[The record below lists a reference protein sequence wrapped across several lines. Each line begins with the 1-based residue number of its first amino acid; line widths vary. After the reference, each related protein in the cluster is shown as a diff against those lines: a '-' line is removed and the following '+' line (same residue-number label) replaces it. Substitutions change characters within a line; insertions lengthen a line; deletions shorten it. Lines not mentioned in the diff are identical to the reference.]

1 MCREVFLS
9 KNRQKPKIFYGW
21 YIVTASIVLNSYIG
35 MSIWQGFTAF
45 FLPIL
50 RDFGVSRTMLSGAF
64 SIRQVESGFLS
75 PLVGYIIDRTSP
87 RKVIITGVFI
97 SGLGLILTGLST
109 NIVTFYL
116 AFILMSA
123 GVSASNHSVA
133 WSVMVTRWFKKKRGR
148 ATGLTFMGGAFGG
161 PGLIFIA
168 ILLESYGWRS
178 SVIILGIG
186 MWVIGIPLS
195 FVARSRPEDYGYLP
209 DGDTEIDRELET
221 TNTKQENDTSF
232 TLKQAMSTKYFWGL
246 IAILG
251 TQSVSIG
258 GLLAHQIAYLEGI
271 GFSTTIAASTVA
283 IYFGVSGIGRFVVG
297 FLTDWFDWQRVFIAM
312 IIGQVIGLIMLAN
325 VSVYSHAAAAA
336 LVMGFS
342 HGMMVPI
349 RLIISSK
356 LFGTN
361 NLGSIWGTIDGITV
375 AIGVVGPVYLGW
387 TFDTFGTYVPALYI
401 LSFVLFT
408 AIPMVLIIFNKQKEL
423 WSG

>member
-1 MCREVFLS
+1 MYLEVFLS
-9 KNRQKPKIFYGW
+9 KNRQKPRIFYGW
-21 YIVTASIVLNSYIG
+21 YIVAASIVLNSYIG

-50 RDFGVSRTMLSGAF
+50 RDFGVSRTLLSGAF

-87 RKVIITGVFI
+87 RKVIIIGI
-97 SGLGLILTGLST
+97 LMSGLGLILTGLST
-109 NIVTFYL
+109 NIINFYL

-123 GVSASNHSVA
+123 GVSFSNHSVA
-133 WSVMVTRWFKKKRGR
+133 WSVMVTRWFNKKRGR

-161 PGLIFIA
+161 PSLIFIA

-186 MWVIGIPLS
+186 MWVIGIPLAL
-195 FVARSRPEDYGYLP
+195 VARSRPEDYGYLP
-209 DGDTEIDRELET
+209 DGDTEIDSEIET
-221 TNTKQENDTSF
+221 KNAVQQNDTYF
-232 TLKQAMSTKYFWGL
+232 TLKQAMSSKYFWGI
-246 IAILG
+246 IAIFG
-251 TQSVSIG
+251 TQSVSIQ
-258 GLLAHQIAYLEGI
+258 GLLTHKIAYLEGI

-297 FLTDWFDWQRVFIAM
+297 FLTDRFDWQGVFIAM
-312 IIGQVIGLIMLAN
+312 VIGQVIGLLMLAN

-361 NLGSIWGTIDGITV
+361 NLGSIWGTVDGITL
-375 AIGVVGPVYLGW
+375 ALGVVGPVYLGW
-387 TFDTFGTYVPALYI
+387 TFDTFGSYVPALYV

-408 AIPMVLIIFNKQKEL
+408 AIPMILIIFSKKSE
-423 WSG
+423 

>member
-1 MCREVFLS
+1 MYLEVFLS
-9 KNRQKPKIFYGW
+9 KNRQKPRIFYGW
-21 YIVTASIVLNSYIG
+21 YIVAASIVLNSYIG

-50 RDFGVSRTMLSGAF
+50 RDFGVSRTLLSGAF

-87 RKVIITGVFI
+87 RKVIIIGI
-97 SGLGLILTGLST
+97 LMSGLGLILTGLST
-109 NIVTFYL
+109 NIINFYL

-123 GVSASNHSVA
+123 GVSFSNHSVA
-133 WSVMVTRWFKKKRGR
+133 WSVMVTRWFNKKRGR

-161 PGLIFIA
+161 PSLIFIA

-186 MWVIGIPLS
+186 MWVIGIPLAL
-195 FVARSRPEDYGYLP
+195 VARSRPEDYGYLP
-209 DGDTEIDRELET
+209 DGDTEIDSEIET
-221 TNTKQENDTSF
+221 KNAVQQNDTYF
-232 TLKQAMSTKYFWGL
+232 TLKQAMSSKYFWGI
-246 IAILG
+246 IAIFG
-251 TQSVSIG
+251 TQSVSIQ
-258 GLLAHQIAYLEGI
+258 GLLTHQIAYLEGI

-297 FLTDWFDWQRVFIAM
+297 FLTDRFDWQGVFIAM
-312 IIGQVIGLIMLAN
+312 VIGQVIGLLMLAN

-361 NLGSIWGTIDGITV
+361 NLGSIWGTVDGITL
-375 AIGVVGPVYLGW
+375 ALGVVGPVYLGW
-387 TFDTFGTYVPALYI
+387 TFDTFGSYLPALYV

-408 AIPMVLIIFNKQKEL
+408 AIPMILIIFGKKSE
-423 WSG
+423 

>member
-1 MCREVFLS
+1 MYLEVFLS
-9 KNRQKPKIFYGW
+9 KNRQKPRIFYGW
-21 YIVTASIVLNSYIG
+21 YIVAASIVLNSYIG
-35 MSIWQGFTAF
+35 MSIWHGFTAC

-50 RDFGVSRTMLSGAF
+50 RDFGVSRTLLSGAF

-87 RKVIITGVFI
+87 RKVIIIGI
-97 SGLGLILTGLST
+97 LMSGLGLILTGLST
-109 NIVTFYL
+109 NIINFYL

-123 GVSASNHSVA
+123 GVSFSNHSVA
-133 WSVMVTRWFKKKRGR
+133 WSVMVTRWFNKKRGR

-161 PGLIFIA
+161 PSLIFIA

-186 MWVIGIPLS
+186 MWVIGIPLAL
-195 FVARSRPEDYGYLP
+195 VARSRPEDYGYLP
-209 DGDTEIDRELET
+209 DGDTEIDSEIET
-221 TNTKQENDTSF
+221 KNAVQQNDTYF
-232 TLKQAMSTKYFWGL
+232 TLKQAMSSKYFWGI
-246 IAILG
+246 IAIFG
-251 TQSVSIG
+251 TQSVSIQ
-258 GLLAHQIAYLEGI
+258 GLLTHQIAYLEGI

-297 FLTDWFDWQRVFIAM
+297 FLTDRFDWQGVFIAM
-312 IIGQVIGLIMLAN
+312 VIGQVIGLLMLAN

-361 NLGSIWGTIDGITV
+361 NLGSIWGTVDGITL
-375 AIGVVGPVYLGW
+375 ALGVVGPVYLGW
-387 TFDTFGTYVPALYI
+387 TFDTFGSYVPALYV

-408 AIPMVLIIFNKQKEL
+408 AIPMILIIFSKKSE
-423 WSG
+423 

>member
-1 MCREVFLS
+1 
-9 KNRQKPKIFYGW
+9 
-21 YIVTASIVLNSYIG
+21 

-50 RDFGVSRTMLSGAF
+50 RDFGVSRTLLSGAF

-87 RKVIITGVFI
+87 RKVIIIGI
-97 SGLGLILTGLST
+97 LMSGLGLILTGLST
-109 NIVTFYL
+109 NIINFYL

-123 GVSASNHSVA
+123 GVSFSNHSVA
-133 WSVMVTRWFKKKRGR
+133 WSVMVTRWFNKKRGR

-161 PGLIFIA
+161 PSVIFIA

-186 MWVIGIPLS
+186 MWVIGIPLAL
-195 FVARSRPEDYGYLP
+195 VARSRPEDYGYLP
-209 DGDTEIDRELET
+209 DGDTEIDSEIET
-221 TNTKQENDTSF
+221 KNAVQQNDTYF
-232 TLKQAMSTKYFWGL
+232 TLKQAMSSKYFWGI
-246 IAILG
+246 IAIFG
-251 TQSVSIG
+251 TQSVSIQ
-258 GLLAHQIAYLEGI
+258 GLLTHQIAYLEGI

-297 FLTDWFDWQRVFIAM
+297 FLTDRFDWQGVFIAM
-312 IIGQVIGLIMLAN
+312 VIGQVIGLLMLAN

-361 NLGSIWGTIDGITV
+361 NLGSIWGTVDGITL
-375 AIGVVGPVYLGW
+375 ALGVVGPVYLGW
-387 TFDTFGTYVPALYI
+387 TFDTFGSYVPALYV

-408 AIPMVLIIFNKQKEL
+408 AIPMILIIFSKKSE
-423 WSG
+423 

>member
-1 MCREVFLS
+1 MYLEVFLS
-9 KNRQKPKIFYGW
+9 KNRQKPRIFYGW
-21 YIVTASIVLNSYIG
+21 YIVAASIVLNSYIG

-50 RDFGVSRTMLSGAF
+50 RDFGVSRTLLSGAF

-87 RKVIITGVFI
+87 RKVIIIGI
-97 SGLGLILTGLST
+97 LMSGLGLILTGLST
-109 NIVTFYL
+109 NIINFYL

-123 GVSASNHSVA
+123 GVSFSNHSVA
-133 WSVMVTRWFKKKRGR
+133 WSVMVTRWFNKKRGR

-161 PGLIFIA
+161 PSLIFIA

-186 MWVIGIPLS
+186 MWVIGIPLAL
-195 FVARSRPEDYGYLP
+195 VARSRPEDYGYLP
-209 DGDTEIDRELET
+209 DGDTEIDSEIET
-221 TNTKQENDTSF
+221 KNAVQQNDTYF
-232 TLKQAMSTKYFWGL
+232 TLKQAMSSKYFWGI
-246 IAILG
+246 IAIFG
-251 TQSVSIG
+251 TQSVSIQ
-258 GLLAHQIAYLEGI
+258 GLLTHQIAYLEGI

-297 FLTDWFDWQRVFIAM
+297 FLTDRFDWQGVFIAM
-312 IIGQVIGLIMLAN
+312 VIGQVIGLLMLAN

-361 NLGSIWGTIDGITV
+361 NLGSIWGTVDGITL
-375 AIGVVGPVYLGW
+375 ALGVVGPVYLGW
-387 TFDTFGTYVPALYI
+387 TFDTFGSYVPALYV

-408 AIPMVLIIFNKQKEL
+408 AIPMILIICSKKSE
-423 WSG
+423 

>member
-1 MCREVFLS
+1 
-9 KNRQKPKIFYGW
+9 
-21 YIVTASIVLNSYIG
+21 

-50 RDFGVSRTMLSGAF
+50 RDFGVSRTLLSGAF

-87 RKVIITGVFI
+87 RKVIIIGI
-97 SGLGLILTGLST
+97 LMSGLGLILTGLST
-109 NIVTFYL
+109 NIINFYL

-123 GVSASNHSVA
+123 GVSFSNHSVA
-133 WSVMVTRWFKKKRGR
+133 WSVMVTRWFNKKRGR

-161 PGLIFIA
+161 PSLIFIA

-186 MWVIGIPLS
+186 MWVIGIPLAL
-195 FVARSRPEDYGYLP
+195 VARSRPEDYGYLP
-209 DGDTEIDRELET
+209 DGDTEIDSEIET
-221 TNTKQENDTSF
+221 KNAVQQNDTYF
-232 TLKQAMSTKYFWGL
+232 TLKQAMSSKYFWGI
-246 IAILG
+246 IAIFG
-251 TQSVSIG
+251 TQSVSIQ
-258 GLLAHQIAYLEGI
+258 GLLTHQIAYLEGI

-297 FLTDWFDWQRVFIAM
+297 FLTDRFDWQGVFIAM
-312 IIGQVIGLIMLAN
+312 VIGQVIGLLMLAN

-361 NLGSIWGTIDGITV
+361 NLGSIWGTVDGITL
-375 AIGVVGPVYLGW
+375 ALGVVGPVYLGW
-387 TFDTFGTYVPALYI
+387 TFDTFGSYVPALYV

-408 AIPMVLIIFNKQKEL
+408 AIPMILIIFSKKSE
-423 WSG
+423 

>member
-1 MCREVFLS
+1 MYLEVFLS
-9 KNRQKPKIFYGW
+9 KNRQKPRIFYGW
-21 YIVTASIVLNSYIG
+21 YIVAASIVLNSYIG
-35 MSIWQGFTAF
+35 MSIWQGFPAF

-50 RDFGVSRTMLSGAF
+50 RDFGVSRTLLSGAF

-87 RKVIITGVFI
+87 RKVIIIGI
-97 SGLGLILTGLST
+97 LMSGLGLILTGLST
-109 NIVTFYL
+109 NIINFYL

-123 GVSASNHSVA
+123 GVSFSNHSVA
-133 WSVMVTRWFKKKRGR
+133 WSVMVTRWFNKKRGR

-161 PGLIFIA
+161 PSLIFIA

-186 MWVIGIPLS
+186 MWVIGIPLAL
-195 FVARSRPEDYGYLP
+195 VARSRPEDYGYLP
-209 DGDTEIDRELET
+209 DGDTEIDSEIET
-221 TNTKQENDTSF
+221 KNAVQQNDTYF
-232 TLKQAMSTKYFWGL
+232 TLKQAMSSKYFWGI
-246 IAILG
+246 IAIFG
-251 TQSVSIG
+251 TQSVSIQ
-258 GLLAHQIAYLEGI
+258 GLLTHQIAYLEGI

-297 FLTDWFDWQRVFIAM
+297 FLTDRFDWQGVFIAM
-312 IIGQVIGLIMLAN
+312 VIGQVIGLLMLAN

-361 NLGSIWGTIDGITV
+361 NLGSIWGTVDGITL
-375 AIGVVGPVYLGW
+375 ALGVVGPVYLGW
-387 TFDTFGTYVPALYI
+387 TFDTFGSYVPALYV

-408 AIPMVLIIFNKQKEL
+408 AIPMILIIFSKKSE
-423 WSG
+423 

>member
-1 MCREVFLS
+1 
-9 KNRQKPKIFYGW
+9 
-21 YIVTASIVLNSYIG
+21 

-50 RDFGVSRTMLSGAF
+50 RDFGVSRTLLSGAF

-87 RKVIITGVFI
+87 RKVIIIGI
-97 SGLGLILTGLST
+97 LMSGLGLILTGLST
-109 NIVTFYL
+109 NIINFYL

-123 GVSASNHSVA
+123 GVSFSNHSVA
-133 WSVMVTRWFKKKRGR
+133 WSVMVTRWFNKKRGR

-161 PGLIFIA
+161 PSLIFIA

-186 MWVIGIPLS
+186 MWVIGIPLAL
-195 FVARSRPEDYGYLP
+195 VARSRPEDYGYLP
-209 DGDTEIDRELET
+209 DGDTEIDSEIET
-221 TNTKQENDTSF
+221 KNAVQQNDTYF
-232 TLKQAMSTKYFWGL
+232 TLKQAMSSKYFWGI
-246 IAILG
+246 IAIFG
-251 TQSVSIG
+251 TQSVSIQ
-258 GLLAHQIAYLEGI
+258 GLLTHQIAYLEGI

-297 FLTDWFDWQRVFIAM
+297 FLTDRFDWQGVFIAM
-312 IIGQVIGLIMLAN
+312 VIGQVIGLLMLAN

-361 NLGSIWGTIDGITV
+361 NLGSIWGTVDGITL
-375 AIGVVGPVYLGW
+375 ALGVVGPVYLGW
-387 TFDTFGTYVPALYI
+387 TFDTFGSYVPALYV

-408 AIPMVLIIFNKQKEL
+408 AIPMILIIFGKKSE
-423 WSG
+423 

>member
-1 MCREVFLS
+1 M
-9 KNRQKPKIFYGW
+9 
-21 YIVTASIVLNSYIG
+21 
-35 MSIWQGFTAF
+35 
-45 FLPIL
+45 
-50 RDFGVSRTMLSGAF
+50 
-64 SIRQVESGFLS
+64 
-75 PLVGYIIDRTSP
+75 
-87 RKVIITGVFI
+87 

-109 NIVTFYL
+109 NIINFYL

-123 GVSASNHSVA
+123 GVSFSNHSVA
-133 WSVMVTRWFKKKRGR
+133 WSVMVTRWFNKKRGR

-161 PGLIFIA
+161 PSLIFIA

-186 MWVIGIPLS
+186 MWVIGIPLAL
-195 FVARSRPEDYGYLP
+195 VARSRPEDYGYLP
-209 DGDTEIDRELET
+209 DGDTEIDSEIET
-221 TNTKQENDTSF
+221 KNAVQQNDTYF
-232 TLKQAMSTKYFWGL
+232 TLKQAMSSKYFWGI
-246 IAILG
+246 IAIFG
-251 TQSVSIG
+251 TQSVSIQ
-258 GLLAHQIAYLEGI
+258 GLLTHQIAYLEGI

-297 FLTDWFDWQRVFIAM
+297 FLTDRFDWQGVFIAM
-312 IIGQVIGLIMLAN
+312 VIGQVIGLLMLAN

-361 NLGSIWGTIDGITV
+361 NLGSIWGTVDGITL
-375 AIGVVGPVYLGW
+375 ALGVVGPVYLGW
-387 TFDTFGTYVPALYI
+387 TFDTFGSYVPALYV

-408 AIPMVLIIFNKQKEL
+408 AIPMILIIFGKKSE
-423 WSG
+423 

>member
-1 MCREVFLS
+1 MYLEVFLS
-9 KNRQKPKIFYGW
+9 KNRQKPRIFYGW
-21 YIVTASIVLNSYIG
+21 YIVAASIVLNSYIG

-50 RDFGVSRTMLSGAF
+50 RDFGVSRTLLSGAF

-87 RKVIITGVFI
+87 RKVIIIGI
-97 SGLGLILTGLST
+97 LMSGLGLILTGLST
-109 NIVTFYL
+109 NIINFYL

-123 GVSASNHSVA
+123 GVSFSNHSVA
-133 WSVMVTRWFKKKRGR
+133 WSVMVTRWFNKKRGR

-161 PGLIFIA
+161 PSVIFIA

-186 MWVIGIPLS
+186 MWVIGIPLAL
-195 FVARSRPEDYGYLP
+195 VARSRPEDYGYLP
-209 DGDTEIDRELET
+209 DGDTEIDSEIET
-221 TNTKQENDTSF
+221 KNAVQQNDTYF
-232 TLKQAMSTKYFWGL
+232 TLKQAMSSKYFWGI
-246 IAILG
+246 IAIFG
-251 TQSVSIG
+251 TQSVSIQ
-258 GLLAHQIAYLEGI
+258 GLLTHQIAYLEGI

-297 FLTDWFDWQRVFIAM
+297 FLTDRFDWQGVFIAM
-312 IIGQVIGLIMLAN
+312 VIGQVIGLLMLAN

-361 NLGSIWGTIDGITV
+361 NLGSIWGTV
-375 AIGVVGPVYLGW
+375 AGSTLALGVVGPVYLGW
-387 TFDTFGTYVPALYI
+387 TFDTFGSYVPALYV

-408 AIPMVLIIFNKQKEL
+408 AIPMILIIFSKKSE
-423 WSG
+423 

>member
-1 MCREVFLS
+1 
-9 KNRQKPKIFYGW
+9 
-21 YIVTASIVLNSYIG
+21 

-50 RDFGVSRTMLSGAF
+50 RDFGVSRPLLSGAF

-87 RKVIITGVFI
+87 RKVIIIGI
-97 SGLGLILTGLST
+97 LMSGLGLILTGLST
-109 NIVTFYL
+109 NIINFYL

-123 GVSASNHSVA
+123 GVSFSNHSVA
-133 WSVMVTRWFKKKRGR
+133 WSVMVTRWFNKKRGR

-161 PGLIFIA
+161 PSLIFIA

-186 MWVIGIPLS
+186 MWVIGIPLAL
-195 FVARSRPEDYGYLP
+195 VARSRPEDYGYLP
-209 DGDTEIDRELET
+209 DGDTEIDSEIET
-221 TNTKQENDTSF
+221 KNAVQQNDTYF
-232 TLKQAMSTKYFWGL
+232 TLKQAMSSKYFWGI
-246 IAILG
+246 IAIFG
-251 TQSVSIG
+251 TQSVSIQ
-258 GLLAHQIAYLEGI
+258 GLLTHQIAYLEGI

-297 FLTDWFDWQRVFIAM
+297 FLTDRFDWQGVFIAM
-312 IIGQVIGLIMLAN
+312 VIGQVIGLLMLAN

-361 NLGSIWGTIDGITV
+361 NLGSIWGTVDGITL
-375 AIGVVGPVYLGW
+375 ALGVVGPVYLGW
-387 TFDTFGTYVPALYI
+387 TFDTFGSYVPALYV

-408 AIPMVLIIFNKQKEL
+408 AIPMILIIFSKKSE
-423 WSG
+423 

>member
-1 MCREVFLS
+1 MYLEVFLS
-9 KNRQKPKIFYGW
+9 KNRQKPRIFYGW
-21 YIVTASIVLNSYIG
+21 YIVAASIVLNSYIG

-50 RDFGVSRTMLSGAF
+50 RDFGVSRTLLSGAF

-87 RKVIITGVFI
+87 RKVIIIGI
-97 SGLGLILTGLST
+97 LMSGLGLILTGLST
-109 NIVTFYL
+109 NIINFYL

-123 GVSASNHSVA
+123 GVSFSNHSVA
-133 WSVMVTRWFKKKRGR
+133 WSVMVTRWFNKKRGR

-161 PGLIFIA
+161 PSLIFIA

-186 MWVIGIPLS
+186 MWVIGIPLAL
-195 FVARSRPEDYGYLP
+195 VARSRPEDYGYLP
-209 DGDTEIDRELET
+209 DGDTEIDSEIET
-221 TNTKQENDTSF
+221 KNAVQQNDTYF
-232 TLKQAMSTKYFWGL
+232 TLKQAMSSKYFWRI
-246 IAILG
+246 IAIFG
-251 TQSVSIG
+251 TQSVSIQV
-258 GLLAHQIAYLEGI
+258 LLTHQIAYLEGI

-297 FLTDWFDWQRVFIAM
+297 FLTDRFDWQGVFIAM
-312 IIGQVIGLIMLAN
+312 VIGQVIGLLMLAN

-361 NLGSIWGTIDGITV
+361 NLGSIWGTVDGITL
-375 AIGVVGPVYLGW
+375 ALGVVGPVYLGW
-387 TFDTFGTYVPALYI
+387 TFDTFGSYVPALYV

-408 AIPMVLIIFNKQKEL
+408 AIPMILIIFSKKSE
-423 WSG
+423 